1 MRNRRPSLLLLLLLV
16 LSLLVTA
23 CAPRPG
29 AGELAATA
37 SASDLVVDLP
47 AIAVSFDE
55 AGQASVLGMSLADLG
70 GMLGTDLSAVSLP
83 PDMVQRLTA
92 AGIQNVF
99 VNVTKTG
106 LQFYVNGKQMPS
118 FQWDDASLAATADLM
133 GLLDARNL
141 DLLKQ
146 ILPVLGKLSMG
157 IVLKFPGA
165 GEELPLTSEPDLAA
179 LQAAQ
184 DQAVAGLG
192 MMGGLLQALPPLTIA
207 FDANGDFQIQ
217 GLAPFILAQIPP
229 GTLDPLKQSP
239 ETIASVSEMG
249 IDTVNVQTTPEGLVL
264 TINGLTLPT
273 ITWGSGEIEN
283 LVGILVDSGVLAA
296 IQGKDDPALAGTL
309 NQVRQFAAIARAA
322 KLNLTLTFP

>member
-1 MRNRRPSLLLLLLLV
+1 
-16 LSLLVTA
+16 
-23 CAPRPG
+23 
-29 AGELAATA
+29 
-37 SASDLVVDLP
+37 
-47 AIAVSFDE
+47 
-55 AGQASVLGMSLADLG
+55 MSLADLG

-99 VNVTKTG
+99 VNVTQTG

-118 FQWDDASLAATADLM
+118 FQWDDASLTATADLM
-133 GLLDARNL
+133 GLLGARNL

-165 GEELPLTSEPDLAA
+165 GEDLPLTSEPDLAA

-264 TINGLTLPT
+264 AINGL
-273 ITWGSGEIEN
+273 SGEIEN
-283 LVGILVDSGVLAA
+283 LVSILVDSGVLAA